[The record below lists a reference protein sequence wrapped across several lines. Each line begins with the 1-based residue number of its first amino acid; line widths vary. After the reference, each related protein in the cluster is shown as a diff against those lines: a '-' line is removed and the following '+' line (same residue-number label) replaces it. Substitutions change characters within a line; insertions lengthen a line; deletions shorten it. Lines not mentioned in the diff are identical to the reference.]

1 MSWQRAL
8 NEVQG
13 LLTQGGVPTNHAQD
27 IVSRFTAAMSE
38 YYDCRDSQ
46 SNSQEVSSD
55 SASSSSFQ
63 DAFRSPEEY
72 SGGTPG
78 AAGAAGANGKW
89 AWAVGKAGKDG
100 KDGDGD
106 DGGGNDGGG
115 GSGGGGTTI
124 FLPPIGTVTQ
134 CAILK
139 SLLKSCGIC
148 SDPCGSSKSGS
159 TKCPSGGPFPGQEI
173 CSILDQQ
180 AKEIGKQRRKLE
192 ELEDKIKEI
201 EKQLKDTVDCP
212 AP

>member
-1 MSWQRAL
+1 
-8 NEVQG
+8 
-13 LLTQGGVPTNHAQD
+13 
-27 IVSRFTAAMSE
+27 MSE
-38 YYDCRDSQ
+38 YYDFRESQ

-100 KDGDGD
+100 KDGDGG
-106 DGGGNDGGG
+106 DGSGTDGGG
-115 GSGGGGTTI
+115 GNGGGGGVQV
-124 FLPPIGTVTQ
+124 FLPPVGNTTQ

-148 SDPCGSSKSGS
+148 SDPCGSSKSSAGKCS
-159 TKCPSGGPFPGQEI
+159 TGKYAGQDV

-180 AKEIGKQRRKLE
+180 AKELDKQRTKITD
-192 ELEDKIKEI
+192 LEDRVKAI
-201 EKQLKDTVDCP
+201 EKQLKDTVDC
-212 AP
+212 